1 MANSVKQK
9 NNIPTFTDKRPPVE
23 HIRTYP
29 VSSSGPF
36 YVYIKKRQ
44 VSLSLLTLADDI
56 NKRYRSV
63 QEIRCHS
70 PVKIR
75 VSFTDRNEANGL
87 VKDKYFREQYHVFVP
102 CNHVEVDGVAYSED
116 ISPSTMKSQGI
127 GKFKDSHLKPTKI
140 KFCRQLSKF
149 SETDNCYV
157 PSPGLRITFHGKV
170 LPDFVQYKNIVM
182 PIRPY
187 FPKVMYCINCTQY
200 GHTKKH
206 CSSSVRCCICMGEHA
221 EADCLEESNSCYRCK
236 QPHDKISNCPKYIAK
251 TKTVKQNLKKMH
263 KQAYIE
269 SKKPLPAE
277 SITSEQN
284 PIPSH
289 RIVEV
294 PTNTNVCKTTPAIS
308 RKQKKSNLST
318 SSTPAP
324 CGAES
329 VPAGLVSFDQLVDLL
344 CSLFDIGQHWKAFLQ
359 LIMPQLKYLM
369 NEIAIKYPLVR
380 AFITI

>member
-1 MANSVKQK
+1 
-9 NNIPTFTDKRPPVE
+9 
-23 HIRTYP
+23 
-29 VSSSGPF
+29 
-36 YVYIKKRQ
+36 
-44 VSLSLLTLADDI
+44 
-56 NKRYRSV
+56 
-63 QEIRCHS
+63 
-70 PVKIR
+70 
-75 VSFTDRNEANGL
+75 
-87 VKDKYFREQYHVFVP
+87 
-102 CNHVEVDGVAYSED
+102 
-116 ISPSTMKSQGI
+116 
-127 GKFKDSHLKPTKI
+127 
-140 KFCRQLSKF
+140 
-149 SETDNCYV
+149 
-157 PSPGLRITFHGKV
+157 
-170 LPDFVQYKNIVM
+170 M

-206 CSSSVRCCICMGEHA
+206 CSSSVRCCTCMGEHA

-308 RKQKKSNLST
+308 RKQKKSNFDLINTST
-318 SSTPAP
+318 LRSRIRTRRTGQLRSTRRPVMQFIRHRPAL
-324 CGAES
+324 ES
-329 VPAGLVSFDQLVDLL
+329 IPAA
-344 CSLFDIGQHWKAFLQ
+344 HHATT
-359 LIMPQLKYLM
+359 
-369 NEIAIKYPLVR
+369 EISDER
-380 AFITI
+380 NRN